1 MTLRDLEKIITEK
14 QTAAQTKSSQFFE
27 QFRGKPFWIVDR
39 EQHKA
44 EYYKTNGLCC
54 FNHMIGLPVKND
66 QPRPIYQWQKEI
78 VEALDNNHHKLL
90 AILKGRSIGGS
101 EVLLRWIL
109 YLCLRDN
116 KMQDKDIAIVTGIR
130 EQLSLDLL
138 SRLKKIADNAHVLD
152 YETKE
157 SEAVVNK
164 CRVRSYPSR
173 NAVKDLRGS
182 LAKFVLLDEA
192 DWYEKSDSEQILQ
205 VLEALRAKTD
215 CQIVLL
221 STPSHMGSLM
231 YNLYQ
236 EPESTCRYK
245 RLYIPVT
252 KAVGTLISEQE
263 AAEIKLQ
270 PNYRQEFLLEWNSGF
285 GGEGGNCFVISD
297 LQACIDN
304 AKLMSN
310 PQHNPDC
317 IKKRPYPS
325 TIYPEAKAYKIG
337 VDVGFGDSASAVVL
351 VQLYANKIHV
361 HTAKQFLRSNEDAV
375 IGFVMNLYEA
385 CGGRRGTHVFVD
397 ASSPSAIR
405 KFKHMIGERI
415 DYETEIERLRKHK
428 WTGGHDD
435 INLPR
440 MMSCVP
446 VAFNK
451 HGQRLLQNLAT
462 AVQRH
467 WLAISPTHEELI
479 SQMQAA
485 RTKDIATTPWQ
496 LDKSDS
502 SLDLVDAMRLCM
514 YDLIVTTTQQLPP
527 AIAAAT

>member
-1 MTLRDLEKIITEK
+1 MSYSQRILEQQQK
-14 QTAAQTKSSQFFE
+14 QTTQTESSKQFNDCE
-27 QFRGKPFWIVDR
+27 FWIWDKVFHEQEYDR
-39 EQHKA
+39 TKG
-44 EYYKTNGLCC
+44 KCC
-54 FNHMIGLPVKND
+54 FNHAIGLPVKND

-138 SRLKKIADNAHVLD
+138 SRLKKMADNVVHVLD

-270 PNYRQEFLLEWNSGF
+270 PNHRQEFLLEWNSGY
-285 GGEGGNCFVISD
+285 GQGNCFSITD
-297 LQACIDN
+297 LQACIEN
-304 AKLMSN
+304 AKQLIMSTTTTTN
-310 PQHNPDC
+310 YQQHSSYPQ
-317 IKKRPYPS
+317 

-337 VDVGFGDSASAVVL
+337 LDIGFGDSASAVVL
-351 VQLYANKIHV
+351 VQLFDNKIHV
-361 HTAKQFLRSNEDAV
+361 QTARQFTRSNQDEV
-375 IGFVMNLYEA
+375 IAFVYDLYKQTNMKA
-385 CGGRRGTHVFVD
+385 HIFVD

-405 KFKHMIGERI
+405 KLKHLMHESVSYEYDLERI
-415 DYETEIERLRKHK
+415 RKHN
-428 WTGGHDD
+428 WQGGVNEV
-435 INLPR
+435 NLPR
-440 MMSCVP
+440 YMSCVP
-446 VAFNK
+446 VSFNK

-467 WLAISPTHEELI
+467 WLAISPVHEELI
-479 SQMQAA
+479 SQLQAA
-485 RTKDIATTPWQ
+485 RTKDAATTPWQ
-496 LDKSDS
+496 LDKTNS
-502 SLDLVDAMRLCM
+502 SLDLVDALRLCM
-514 YDLIVTTTQQLPP
+514 YDLVVTSNTTTTTTTITEP
-527 AIAAAT
+527 AT